1 MTPERL
7 GLLWGV
13 TVFAGATA
21 QALAWI
27 TGLPGVVL
35 LLSAGLVIGRSGFG
49 LVEPLDL
56 GVGLGTVVSLL
67 VSLVLF
73 DGGINLRLPGD
84 ATKQAVLRIVLVR
97 LVLGLAA
104 GLLAAHWLAGLNW
117 SLAAVFSAIVL
128 ATGPTVVNP
137 LVRQIRLS
145 PPLGEVLEGEG
156 LILEPIGAVLALL
169 LLELALGDL
178 HGWRELAMGLL
189 QRLGGG
195 VAIGACCGWLLAEAL
210 RRIPAQP
217 AGALRLQLTLGTLF
231 LMFGGCELLLPE
243 SGLPAAVAAG
253 VVVGRR
259 PDTDAAELDELIRQL
274 AQLAITMLFPLLAAD
289 VSWAELSPLGLGGV
303 ACVLTLMLLV
313 RPVAIGLATMG
324 LQLSLPQRALMS
336 WLAPRGIVTA
346 AVASLFAIRLEQAG
360 VVGAG
365 RLQGLVFLTILL
377 TVGLQGLSAGPLARW
392 LNLVEPEPELASSK
406 AASDA
411 GAVVAASVE
420 QQPGG
425 Q

>member
-21 QALAWI
+21 QALAWL

-56 GVGLGTVVSLL
+56 GAGLGTVVGLL

-128 ATGPTVVNP
+128 ATGPTVVIP
-137 LVRQIRLS
+137 LVRQIRLA

-178 HGWRELAMGLL
+178 HGWRELALGLL

-195 VAIGACCGWLLAEAL
+195 VAIGALCGWLLAEAL

-231 LMFGGCELLLPE
+231 LMFSGCELLLPE

-259 PDTDAAELDELIRQL
+259 PDIDAAELDELIRQL

-289 VSWAELSPLGLGGV
+289 VSWAELSPLGWGGM
-303 ACVLTLMLLV
+303 ACVLSLMLLV
-313 RPVAIGLATMG
+313 RPVAIGLATWG
-324 LQLSLPQRALMS
+324 LDFSLPQRALMS

-392 LNLVEPEPELASSK
+392 LGLSE
-406 AASDA
+406 AAGDA
-411 GAVVAASVE
+411 GAVVAASVQ

>member
-21 QALAWI
+21 QALAWL
-27 TGLPGVVL
+27 TGLPGGGL

-56 GVGLGTVVSLL
+56 GAGLGTVVGLL

-128 ATGPTVVNP
+128 ATGPTVVTP
-137 LVRQIRLS
+137 LVRQIRLA

-178 HGWRELAMGLL
+178 HGWRELALGLL

-195 VAIGACCGWLLAEAL
+195 VAIGALCGWLLAEAL

-231 LMFGGCELLLPE
+231 LMFSGCELLLPE

-289 VSWAELSPLGLGGV
+289 VSWAELSPLGWGGV
-303 ACVLTLMLLV
+303 ACVLCLMLLV
-313 RPVAIGLATMG
+313 RPVAIGLATWG
-324 LQLSLPQRALMS
+324 LDFSLPQRALMS

-392 LNLVEPEPELASSK
+392 LGLSE
-406 AASDA
+406 AAGDA
-411 GAVVAASVE
+411 GAVVAASVQ